1 MSAPKPER
9 TGKLRTSMPVPWPHS
24 PRGRRVI
31 VELLRGPLMR
41 EDVDRISGASNGP
54 EVVYYLRR
62 RMGLEIPCERVHGTD
77 RDGRPCAPGRYS
89 LTRRDR
95 AEVLRAQR
103 EVKAALKLRKATTS
117 GPSRRKRASGPQNK
131 RKGRQ

>member
-1 MSAPKPER
+1 MAAPKTAR
-9 TGKLRTSMPVPWPHS
+9 TRPVRWPHS

-31 VELLRGPLMR
+31 VALLHGPLMR

-95 AEVLRAQR
+95 AEVLRVQR
-103 EVKAALKLRKATTS
+103 EVKAAPKLCQATIPT
-117 GPSRRKRASGPQNK
+117 PTPRKRASGPQRK
-131 RKGRQ
+131 RKGRK